1 MERRMR
7 EVWIIIKWA
16 AITHILVFN
25 CIAFS
30 TRLSVELGFSSVN
43 VYKYGQNEMHQIVLA
58 VKNTERPL
66 TCKSLLYEEIVTHIA
81 LDNIQK

>member
-30 TRLSVELGFSSVN
+30 ARLSVELGFSSIN
-43 VYKYGQNEMHQIVLA
+43 VYKYEQNEMHQIVLA

-66 TCKSLLYEEIVTHIA
+66 TCKSFA
-81 LDNIQK
+81 LRGDCYP